1 MLTTLR
7 IKNLALVP
15 DLTLELQPGCNVIT
29 GETGAGKSIIIGA
42 LNLVLGERA
51 DRSLI
56 RSGEEICSVEALFDV
71 KGLRLSRSERRSPDR
86 QGQVTRPVRQADREI
101 GAPSLLEIFLEENGL
116 EPCDDHQLVLKR
128 TFTSAGTNRQFVNGS
143 ATTLNVLAT
152 IGEWLVD
159 MHGPHDHQS
168 LLHPAKQLAI
178 LDAFGGLE
186 KERAAFGEL
195 VRHRAA
201 IEAEKTLLIV
211 DEKTYA
217 QQLDLLR
224 FQVKEISGARP
235 QPGEDAGVEENFQ
248 RASNAA
254 KLLQLSQAALD
265 ALSENENSVLT
276 QAGVIGRVLAELQ
289 RVDSGAMNLAEL
301 HAQAGATLRELQSE
315 LSRYAEKVDVD
326 PAQLQQLEERMNLLR
341 SLKRKYGATLAEV
354 IAFGAE
360 VKEKLAALE
369 GRDAELARLNA
380 ALEKLDAEILSAGK
394 KLSAARKK
402 VIPQLAKA
410 VGKQLADLGF
420 QQSKFD
426 VAIKTD
432 FVGDEVTR
440 LISKSEIRNPKSEI
454 DQSLLTSSPTI
465 KQSGLD
471 EIEFQFAPN
480 LGEPAKPLRAIASS
494 GEMARV
500 MLALKTVLAAED
512 EIPVLI
518 FDEVDANVGGET
530 ANAVGEKMK
539 QIAANR
545 QVLCITH
552 LPQVAAPADAHYVV
566 TKQIR
571 DGRTVS
577 EITLLDKKS
586 RVTELARM
594 LGGQTDAARKHAEAL
609 LK

>member
-56 RSGEEICSVEALFDV
+56 RSGSDSCSVEAVFDV
-71 KGLRLSRSERRSPDR
+71 SKLKTPLKS
-86 QGQVTRPVRQADREI
+86 
-101 GAPSLLEIFLEENGL
+101 FLDENGL
-116 EPCDDHQLVLKR
+116 EPCEENQLVLKR

-168 LLHPAKQLAI
+168 LLNPAKQLLI
-178 LDAFGGLE
+178 LDAFGKLE
-186 KERAAFGEL
+186 KECEAFGEL
-195 VRHRAA
+195 VRRRAT
-201 IEAEKTLLIV
+201 IETEKSALVV

-224 FQVKEISGARP
+224 FQVQEISAARL
-235 QPGEDAGVEENFQ
+235 QIGEDESVEADFQ

-254 KLLQLSQAALD
+254 RLLQLSQAALD
-265 ALSENENSVLT
+265 LLSESENSLLT
-276 QAGVIGRVLAELQ
+276 QAGATGRMLQELQ
-289 RVDSGAMNLAEL
+289 RVDPGAANLVGL
-301 HAQAGATLRELQSE
+301 HTQAAGMWRELQAE
-315 LSRYAEKVDVD
+315 LTRYAEKVDVD
-326 PAQLQQLEERMNLLR
+326 PARLLELEERLDLLHT
-341 SLKRKYGATLAEV
+341 LKRKYGATLAEV
-354 IAFGAE
+354 IAFGGEA
-360 VKEKLAALE
+360 KIKLESLE
-369 GRDAELARLNA
+369 SRDTELARINSELK
-380 ALEKLDAEILSAGK
+380 KLDAEILDSGK

-402 VIPQLAKA
+402 VIPQLTKA
-410 VGKQLADLGF
+410 VGKQLDDLGF
-420 QQSKFD
+420 KQSKFD
-426 VAIKTD
+426 VEQKSA
-432 FVGDEVTR
+432 DE
-440 LISKSEIRNPKSEI
+440 NWPKGG
-454 DQSLLTSSPTI
+454 TSTNS
-465 KQSGLD
+465 SGLD

-480 LGEPAKPLRAIASS
+480 PGEPAKNLRAIASS

-539 QIAANR
+539 QIAAKR

-571 DGRTVS
+571 DGRTIS
-577 EITLLDKKS
+577 EIALLTKKE

-594 LGGQTDAARKHAEAL
+594 LGGQTDAARKLAGAL

>member
-56 RSGEEICSVEALFDV
+56 RSGSDGCSVEAVFDV
-71 KGLRLSRSERRSPDR
+71 KKLR
-86 QGQVTRPVRQADREI
+86 
-101 GAPSLLEIFLEENGL
+101 APLKFILEENGL
-116 EPCDDHQLVLKR
+116 EPCEENQLVLKR

-168 LLHPAKQLAI
+168 LLHPAKQLVI
-178 LDAFGGLE
+178 LDAFGGLQ
-186 KERAAFGEL
+186 KERAAFGDL
-195 VRHRAA
+195 VGRRT
-201 IEAEKTLLIV
+201 ILENEKSALVV
-211 DEKTYA
+211 DEKIYA

-224 FQVKEISGARP
+224 FQVQEISGARL
-235 QPGEDAGVEENFQ
+235 QIGEDESVEENFQ
-248 RASNAA
+248 RANNAA
-254 KLLQLSQAALD
+254 KLLQLSQTALD
-265 ALSENENSVLT
+265 LLAENENSLLM
-276 QAGVIGRVLAELQ
+276 QAGAIARTLQELQ
-289 RVDSGAMNLAEL
+289 RTDPGAAGLLEL
-301 HAQAGATLRELQSE
+301 NSQAVGAWRELQSE

-326 PAQLQQLEERMNLLR
+326 PAQLQQLEERLNLIQ

-354 IAFGAE
+354 IAFGDEA
-360 VKEKLAALE
+360 KIKLQSLE
-369 GRDAELARLNA
+369 SRDVELARLNSE
-380 ALEKLDAEILSAGK
+380 LQKLDAEMLSAGK

-402 VIPQLAKA
+402 IIPQLAKA

-420 QQSKFD
+420 RQSKFD
-426 VAIKTD
+426 VAISE
-432 FVGDEVTR
+432 VGSSRCDDRTAQRAV
-440 LISKSEIRNPKSEI
+440 P
-454 DQSLLTSSPTI
+454 TSS
-465 KQSGLD
+465 GFD

-480 LGEPAKPLRAIASS
+480 PGEPAKPLRAIASS

-518 FDEVDANVGGET
+518 FDEVDSNVGGET

-539 QIAANR
+539 QIAAKR

-577 EITLLDKKS
+577 EIALLTRKE

>member
-7 IKNLALVP
+7 IKNLALVS

-51 DRSLI
+51 DRTLI
-56 RSGEEICSVEALFDV
+56 RSGEESCSVEAVFDV
-71 KGLRLSRSERRSPDR
+71 KKLR
-86 QGQVTRPVRQADREI
+86 
-101 GAPSLLEIFLEENGL
+101 APLKSFLDENGL
-116 EPCDDHQLVLKR
+116 EPCEENQLVLKR
-128 TFTSAGTNRQFVNGS
+128 TFTSAGTNRQFINGS
-143 ATTLNVLAT
+143 ATTLATLAT

-168 LLHPAKQLAI
+168 LLHAAKQLLI

-186 KERAAFGEL
+186 KDREAFGEL
-195 VRHRAA
+195 VRRRAA
-201 IEAEKTLLIV
+201 LETEKSALIV

-224 FQVKEISGARP
+224 FQVQEISTARL
-235 QPGEDAGVEENFQ
+235 QPGEDVSVDEEFN

-254 KLLQLSQAALD
+254 KLLQLSQTALD
-265 ALSENENSVLT
+265 ALSENEVSLLT
-276 QAGVIGRVLAELQ
+276 QSGVIGRVLAELQ
-289 RVDSGAMNLAEL
+289 RVDAGATNLVEL
-301 HAQAGATLRELQSE
+301 HAQAGETLRELQTE
-315 LSRYAEKVDVD
+315 LSRYADKVDVD
-326 PAQLQQLEERMNLLR
+326 PARLAELEERLNLLHT
-341 SLKRKYGATLAEV
+341 LKRKYGATLAEV
-354 IAFGAE
+354 IAFGDEA
-360 VKEKLAALE
+360 KQKLQSLE
-369 GRDAELARLNA
+369 SRDAELARLNA

-402 VIPQLAKA
+402 VIPPLAKA
-410 VGKQLADLGF
+410 VSKQLADLGF
-420 QQSKFD
+420 KQSKFD
-426 VAIKTD
+426 VVISSGGWGERPREPLGKDSQGQAPAR
-432 FVGDEVTR
+432 GDAR
-440 LISKSEIRNPKSEI
+440 P
-454 DQSLLTSSPTI
+454 TST
-465 KQSGLD
+465 GLD

-480 LGEPAKPLRAIASS
+480 PGEPAKPLRAIASS

-512 EIPVLI
+512 EIPVLV

-530 ANAVGEKMK
+530 ANAVGEKMR
-539 QIAANR
+539 QIAAKR
-545 QVLCITH
+545 QVFCITH

-566 TKQIR
+566 TKQVKN
-571 DGRTVS
+571 GRTIS
-577 EITLLDKKS
+577 EITLLDKKA